1 MAEPATE
8 ASARTKARLVGIFE
22 LLEGL
27 TATYGQVI
35 VLNKLI
41 VSGNAVATASNI
53 LGHESLFRLGFASCF
68 FGVGFHIAWALLF
81 YELFK
86 PADRNASLFG
96 LLVIVV
102 GCAIQ
107 ALAAVFYIA
116 PLLVLT
122 GGGSLTALTTE
133 QLQAL
138 AFAFIKINGA
148 AFNAYLVFFGVWCVV
163 SGYLI
168 FRSRFLPRVLGL
180 LLALD
185 GLAWMMYLSP
195 PFGNKLFPI
204 IAVISAIAEI
214 PLPWFFIFGFNTQR
228 WMKQVSLTRR

>member
-1 MAEPATE
+1 MAEPVTE

-22 LLEGL
+22 ILEAL

-35 VLNKLI
+35 ILNKLV
-41 VSGNAVATASNI
+41 VSGNAAATAGNI
-53 LGHESLFRLGFASCF
+53 LGHEPLFRLGFVSCVL
-68 FGVGFHIAWALLF
+68 GVGFHIAWALLF

-86 PADRNASLFG
+86 SVNRSVSLFG

-107 ALAAVFYIA
+107 ALAAVFYVA

-122 GGGSLTALTTE
+122 SGSSLSALTTE

-138 AFAFIKINGA
+138 AFAFVKFNGA
-148 AFNAYLVFFGVWCVV
+148 AFNAYLVFFGGWCVI

-168 FRSRFLPRVLGL
+168 FKSSFLPRVLGL
-180 LLALD
+180 LLALA
-185 GLAWMMYLSP
+185 GLAWMTYLVP

-204 IAVISAIAEI
+204 IAVISALAEI
-214 PLPWFFIFGFNTQR
+214 PLPWFFIFGFNAQR
-228 WMKQVSLTRR
+228 WKEHHAVQRV

>member
-1 MAEPATE
+1 MAEHTAE

-22 LLEGL
+22 ILEGL

-35 VLNKLI
+35 VFNKLV

-86 PADRNASLFG
+86 PVDRNVSLFG

-107 ALAAVFYIA
+107 ALAAVFYVA

-122 GGGSLTALTTE
+122 GGSSLTALTAE

-138 AFAFIKINGA
+138 AFAFVKLNGA

-168 FRSRFLPRVLGL
+168 FKSRFLPKVLGL

-185 GLAWMMYLSP
+185 GLAWITYLSP

-228 WMKQVSLTRR
+228 WKEQAVDEA

>member
-8 ASARTKARLVGIFE
+8 ASARAKARLVGIFE
-22 LLEGL
+22 ILEGL
-27 TATYGQVI
+27 MATYGQVL
-35 VLNKLI
+35 VLNKLV

-86 PADRNASLFG
+86 PVDRNVSAFG

-116 PLLVLT
+116 PLLV
-122 GGGSLTALTTE
+122 
-133 QLQAL
+133 
-138 AFAFIKINGA
+138 
-148 AFNAYLVFFGVWCVV
+148 
-163 SGYLI
+163 
-168 FRSRFLPRVLGL
+168 
-180 LLALD
+180 
-185 GLAWMMYLSP
+185 
-195 PFGNKLFPI
+195 
-204 IAVISAIAEI
+204 
-214 PLPWFFIFGFNTQR
+214 
-228 WMKQVSLTRR
+228 

>member
-1 MAEPATE
+1 MAEHTTE
-8 ASARTKARLVGIFE
+8 ASARTKARLVGIFQI
-22 LLEGL
+22 LEGL

-35 VLNKLI
+35 VFNKLV
-41 VSGNAVATASNI
+41 VSGNAVATANNI

-86 PADRNASLFG
+86 PVDRNVCLFG

-107 ALAAVFYIA
+107 ALAAVFYVA

-122 GGGSLTALTTE
+122 GGSSLTALTAE

-138 AFAFIKINGA
+138 AFAFVKLNGA

-168 FRSRFLPRVLGL
+168 FKSRFLPKVLGL

-185 GLAWMMYLSP
+185 GLAWMTYLSP

-204 IAVISAIAEI
+204 IGVISAIAEI

-228 WMKQVSLTRR
+228 WKEQAVDEA

>member
-1 MAEPATE
+1 MPEHITE
-8 ASARTKARLVGIFE
+8 GSARTKARLIGVFE
-22 LLEGL
+22 ILEGL

-35 VLNKLI
+35 VFNKLV
-41 VSGNAVATASNI
+41 VSGNAAATASNI
-53 LGHESLFRLGFASCF
+53 LSHESLFRLGFAFCF

-81 YELFK
+81 YDLFK
-86 PADRNASLFG
+86 PVHRNASLFG

-107 ALAAVFYIA
+107 ALAAVFYVA

-122 GGGSLTALTTE
+122 SGSSLAALTTD

-138 AFAFIKINGA
+138 AFAFVRVNGA

-163 SGYLI
+163 AGYLI

-180 LLALD
+180 LLALA
-185 GLAWMMYLSP
+185 GLAWMTYLSP

-204 IAVISAIAEI
+204 IAVISGIAEI
-214 PLPWFFIFGFNTQR
+214 PLPWFFIFGFNTQKWR
-228 WMKQVSLTRR
+228 ELATDQA